1 MEQYELNWKNYYD
14 ITQFNLWFSIAGLFI
29 LIVACFAAVKTR
41 GLSKIGKE
49 WMATK
54 VSAGLCITSS
64 LCVLGAAAL
73 VIAVV
78 FITVVAIIAAVRALT
93 AL

>member
-1 MEQYELNWKNYYD
+1 MGL
-14 ITQFNLWFSIAGLFI
+14 ILTQFNLWFLIAGLFI
-29 LIVACFAAVKTR
+29 LVVACFAAVKTR

-49 WMATK
+49 WTATK
-54 VSAGLCITSS
+54 VSAGFCITTS

-73 VIAVV
+73 AIAVV
-78 FITVVAIIAAVRALT
+78 FITILAIIATFRALT